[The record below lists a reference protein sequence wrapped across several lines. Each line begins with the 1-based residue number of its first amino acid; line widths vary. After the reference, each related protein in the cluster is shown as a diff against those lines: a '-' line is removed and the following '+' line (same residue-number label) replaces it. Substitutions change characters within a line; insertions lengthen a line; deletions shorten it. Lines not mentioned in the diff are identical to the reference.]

1 MTHVRMPS
9 VTRTFGLCVGP
20 ACRADLL
27 SSRPMKLLLFDV
39 DGTLMRAHGAGSRA
53 MTRAGRAVCGE
64 AFSLE
69 GVSIAGGLDPVI
81 FADAGR
87 NMGLADPMPFHDA
100 FREAYFEELAR
111 EMVAEV
117 PRKPQRLR
125 GASELLCALKPRTDL
140 TLALV
145 TGNYQRAIP
154 IKFAAVGL
162 DVSLFEFGAFGGDAP
177 TRPELVKLALE
188 TQAARRQSSV
198 SPHDALVIGDT
209 PRDVDCAHKN
219 GVRCVAV
226 ATGVYSAEELHAAGA
241 DLVLEGLHDAERF
254 LSLL

>member
-1 MTHVRMPS
+1 MR
-9 VTRTFGLCVGP
+9 
-20 ACRADLL
+20 
-27 SSRPMKLLLFDV
+27 LLLFDV

-53 MTRAGRAVCGE
+53 MTRAGRAVCGD

-87 NMGLADPMPFHDA
+87 RMGLADPMPLHDAFHDA
-100 FREAYFEELAR
+100 YLAALEV
-111 EMVAEV
+111 EMLADV
-117 PRKPQRLR
+117 PRKPQVLP
-125 GASELLCALKPRTDL
+125 GVVELLRTLKPRSDL

-145 TGNYQRAIP
+145 TGNYRRAVP

-162 DVSLFEFGAFGGDAP
+162 DFSLFEFGAFGGEAP
-177 TRPELVKLALE
+177 TRPELVKLALD
-188 TQAARRQSSV
+188 THATRSAGASSAT
-198 SPHDALVIGDT
+198 DAFVIGDT

-219 GVRCVAV
+219 GIPCVAV
-226 ATGVYSAEELHAAGA
+226 ATGVFSAEELRGAGA
-241 DLVLEGLHDAERF
+241 DHVLDGLHEAQRF

>member
-1 MTHVRMPS
+1 
-9 VTRTFGLCVGP
+9 
-20 ACRADLL
+20 
-27 SSRPMKLLLFDV
+27 MKLLMFDV

-69 GVSIAGGLDPVI
+69 GVSISGGLDPVI

-87 NMGLADPMPFHDA
+87 MMGLADPMPFHDA
-100 FREAYFEELAR
+100 FREAYLGELAI
-111 EMVAEV
+111 EMIAEAE
-117 PRKPQRLR
+117 RKPQRLH
-125 GASELLCALKPRTDL
+125 GASELLAMLKPRSDL

-145 TGNYQRAIP
+145 TGNYERAIP

-162 DVSLFEFGAFGGDAP
+162 DASIFEFGAYGGDAP
-177 TRPELVKLALE
+177 TRPGLVKHALE
-188 TQAARRQSSV
+188 THASRTGMAV
-198 SPHDALVIGDT
+198 ALGSAMVIGDT

-226 ATGVYSAEELHAAGA
+226 STGVHSAEELHAAGA
-241 DLVLEGLHDAERF
+241 DVVLDGLHDAERF
-254 LSLL
+254 LALL

>member
-1 MTHVRMPS
+1 
-9 VTRTFGLCVGP
+9 
-20 ACRADLL
+20 
-27 SSRPMKLLLFDV
+27 MKLLLFDV

-69 GVSIAGGLDPVI
+69 GVTIAGGLDPTI
-81 FADAGR
+81 FADAIR
-87 NMGLADPMPFHDA
+87 LMGLTDPSSFHDA
-100 FREAYFEELAR
+100 FREAYFKELAL
-111 EMVAEV
+111 EMIAEV
-117 PRKPQRLR
+117 ARKPHRLP
-125 GASELLCALKPRTDL
+125 GAMELLLTLKPRADL

-162 DVSLFEFGAFGGDAP
+162 DVNVFEFGAFGGDAP

-188 TQAARRQSSV
+188 TQATRRKSSV
-198 SPHDALVIGDT
+198 FSPTDALVIGDT
-209 PRDVDCAHKN
+209 PRDVDCAHQN

-226 ATGVYSAEELHAAGA
+226 ATGVYSADELHAAGA
-241 DLVLEGLHDAERF
+241 DVVLDGLHDAERF
-254 LSLL
+254 LALL

>member
-1 MTHVRMPS
+1 MT
-9 VTRTFGLCVGP
+9 
-20 ACRADLL
+20 
-27 SSRPMKLLLFDV
+27 LLLFDV

-53 MTRAGRAVCGE
+53 MTRAGKAVCGE

-69 GVSIAGGLDPVI
+69 GVSIAGGLDPTI

-87 NMGLADPMPFHDA
+87 QMGLADPGPFHDA
-100 FREAYFEELAR
+100 FREAYFKELAL
-111 EMVAEV
+111 EMVAEAE
-117 PRKPQRLR
+117 RKPHRLP
-125 GASELLCALKPRTDL
+125 GAMELLLTLKPRTNL

-162 DVSLFEFGAFGGDAP
+162 DVTLFEFGAFGGDAP

-188 TQAARRQSSV
+188 THATRRNSKV
-198 SPHDALVIGDT
+198 SPKEALVIGDT

-226 ATGVYSAEELHAAGA
+226 ATGVFTADELRASGA
-241 DLVLEGLHDAERF
+241 DVVLDGLHDAERF
-254 LSLL
+254 LALL